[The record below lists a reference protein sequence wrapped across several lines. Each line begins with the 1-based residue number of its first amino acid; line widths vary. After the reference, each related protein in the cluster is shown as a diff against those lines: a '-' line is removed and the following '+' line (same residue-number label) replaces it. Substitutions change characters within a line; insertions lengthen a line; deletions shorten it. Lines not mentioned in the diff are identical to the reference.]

1 MLVEHQGVQDIILV
15 DAAAVK
21 GAVLRLAVVEHAVR
35 DIVHP
40 AVGQKLVGQQVI
52 NDLNAAR
59 VRVNA
64 LQTDVAEHHGIG
76 VDVEKAP
83 ILLRRQ
89 RTFPDGLFNRL
100 RLAGAL
106 PVVAAVVPTGHVF
119 VGCVGVQN
127 VRLLLQLAVIGVKI
141 VAVQIADIAAL
152 GLVKKPPADG
162 IHPPD
167 ALVAL
172 IFFARHAVH
181 DKDAD
186 GVRVRCLPAAQLFN
200 RAVVGAVVRAEDFH
214 GEIGFLRQ
222 HAFHRLVH
230 KGGQIVKRDQHTD
243 LGLLCHAGSP
253 SSFSC
258 STSAASARISSGV

>member
-1 MLVEHQGVQDIILV
+1 M
-15 DAAAVK
+15 
-21 GAVLRLAVVEHAVR
+21 
-35 DIVHP
+35 
-40 AVGQKLVGQQVI
+40 
-52 NDLNAAR
+52 
-59 VRVNA
+59 
-64 LQTDVAEHHGIG
+64 
-76 VDVEKAP
+76 
-83 ILLRRQ
+83 
-89 RTFPDGLFNRL
+89 
-100 RLAGAL
+100 
-106 PVVAAVVPTGHVF
+106 PTGHVF

-141 VAVQIADIAAL
+141 VAVQIADIAAF

-162 IHPPD
+162 VHPLD

-186 GVRVRCLPAAQLFN
+186 GVGVRCLPAAQLFN

-214 GEIGFLRQ
+214 GEVGFLRQ

-230 KGGQIVKRDQHTD
+230 EGGQIVKRDQHTD